1 MRTLKSP
8 KGSIWGP
15 NNFLLSGERSCS
27 SFCNPKSQMV
37 CYFKL
42 RINGKIDKQVV
53 LMFSTTNEKTLR
65 LVKDLILNKNPKSY

>member
-1 MRTLKSP
+1 
-8 KGSIWGP
+8 
-15 NNFLLSGERSCS
+15 
-27 SFCNPKSQMV
+27 MV